1 MVPLEK
7 TNRDLTNEIRK
18 TEKYNTA
25 SMLKKVYLE
34 HMVNPNSNHNLKL
47 FENVNGEEELILRV
61 NMKRQAGIPDKYYNI
76 RITENDLTLI
86 AKQYNQLNH
95 ALGSKRIETQLIKM
109 AKEHDAMINNSVDLT
124 NEYMKHQLE
133 VKWPKLSMEIQ
144 QIQNSME
151 IIKHTELNRQLDEL
165 KMDEEELS

>member
-1 MVPLEK
+1 
-7 TNRDLTNEIRK
+7 
-18 TEKYNTA
+18 
-25 SMLKKVYLE
+25 
-34 HMVNPNSNHNLKL
+34 
-47 FENVNGEEELILRV
+47 
-61 NMKRQAGIPDKYYNI
+61 MKRQAGIPDKYYNI

-95 ALGSKRIETQLIKM
+95 ALGSERIETQLIKM